1 MTVFQYQ
8 PIEPPHPSRP
18 ESGER
23 DDIENQYIEN
33 RDRPIERWTE
43 RMWRLAALPML
54 VFFILPILVLFSYS
68 SFSELIKSLEDPGV
82 RNAIMVSLRTTFLSL
97 FLIIL
102 FGTPLAYLLGR
113 HRFPLHRAVD
123 ALVSLPTVL
132 PPSTAGVALLL
143 ALGRQSTMG
152 GFLADIGLPLS
163 FTSGAVI
170 LAQVFIAAPYFI
182 TAAALGFASV
192 DNELIQAAHLDGANS
207 WQAFRFIVYPISR
220 VALISGAVLS
230 WSRAL
235 GEFGATIIF
244 AGNFPGRTQ
253 TMPMAIYLGFESNLT
268 NAITLSII
276 LILISFGALLVVKS
290 LVSRAAQP

>member
-1 MTVFQYQ
+1 LAAYNYQ
-8 PIEPPHPSRP
+8 PIDPGRQRREKSNGQDP
-18 ESGER
+18 EILLGESSTTHF
-23 DDIENQYIEN
+23 
-33 RDRPIERWTE
+33 ERWTQ
-43 RMWRLAALPML
+43 RLWWLAALPML
-54 VFFILPILVLFSYS
+54 VFFLLPILALFSYS
-68 SFSELIKSLEDPGV
+68 SFGELLKSLQDPEV
-82 RNAIMVSLRTTFLSL
+82 HQAILVSLRTTFFSL

-113 HRFPLHRAVD
+113 HRFPLHRAAD

-143 ALGRQSTMG
+143 ALGRQSAVG
-152 GFLADIGLPLS
+152 GFLVDIGFPLS
-163 FTSGAVI
+163 FTGVAVV

-207 WQAFRFIVYPISR
+207 WQAFRYLVFPISKL
-220 VALISGAVLS
+220 ALISGAVLS

-253 TMPMAIYLGFESNLT
+253 TMPMAIYLGFESNLV
-268 NAITLSII
+268 NAVTLSII
-276 LILISFGALLVVKS
+276 LILISFAALLAVKS
-290 LVSRAAQP
+290 LVDRGTRG

>member
-1 MTVFQYQ
+1 MTAYNYE
-8 PIEPPHPSRP
+8 PIEPGRHPIEKRNGQDP
-18 ESGER
+18 EKILGEKSGTES
-23 DDIENQYIEN
+23 
-33 RDRPIERWTE
+33 ERWT
-43 RMWRLAALPML
+43 RRLWWLAALPML
-54 VFFILPILVLFSYS
+54 IFFILPILTLFSYS
-68 SFSELIKSLEDPGV
+68 SFSELMKSLQDETV
-82 RNAIMVSLRTTFLSL
+82 HQAIAVSLRTTFISL
-97 FLIIL
+97 LLIIL

-113 HRFPLHRAVD
+113 HRFPLHRAAD

-143 ALGRQSTMG
+143 ALGRQSAIG
-152 GFLADIGLPLS
+152 GFLADVGLPLS
-163 FTSGAVI
+163 FTGAAVI

-207 WQAFRFIVYPISR
+207 WQAFRYIVFPI
-220 VALISGAVLS
+220 AKIAFISGAVLS

-268 NAITLSII
+268 NAVTLSVI
-276 LILISFGALLVVKS
+276 LILISFGALLAVKS
-290 LVSRAAQP
+290 LVARGPQS

>member
-1 MTVFQYQ
+1 MAAFNYK
-8 PIEPPHPSRP
+8 PIEPGQSRSQKGTEPDP
-18 ESGER
+18 EALLGE
-23 DDIENQYIEN
+23 QSSN
-33 RDRPIERWTE
+33 RFEHWTQ
-43 RMWRLAALPML
+43 RMWWLAALPML
-54 VFFILPILVLFSYS
+54 VFFLLPIIALFSYS
-68 SFSELIKSLEDPGV
+68 SIGDLLISLQEPGV
-82 RNAIMVSLRTTFLSL
+82 HKAIGVSLRTTFFSL
-97 FLIIL
+97 LVIVI

-113 HRFPLHRAVD
+113 HRFPMHRVAD

-143 ALGRQSTMG
+143 AFGRQSAIG
-152 GFLADIGLPLS
+152 GFLLDIGLPLS
-163 FTSGAVI
+163 FTAAAVV

-192 DNELIQAAHLDGANS
+192 EEELIQAAHLDGANS
-207 WQAFRFIVYPISR
+207 WQAFRFIVFPITKI
-220 VALISGAVLS
+220 ALISGAVLS

-268 NAITLSII
+268 NAVTLSII
-276 LILISFGALLVVKS
+276 LILISFTALLAIKT
-290 LVSRAAQP
+290 LLSRDLRN

>member
-1 MTVFQYQ
+1 MAAFNYE
-8 PIEPPHPSRP
+8 PIEPGRPHSENANQQDP
-18 ESGER
+18 EILLSTGTGTTR
-23 DDIENQYIEN
+23 
-33 RDRPIERWTE
+33 ERWTQ
-43 RMWRLAALPML
+43 RLWWLAALPML
-54 VFFILPILVLFSYS
+54 VFFILPILTLFSYS
-68 SFSELIKSLEDPGV
+68 SFGDLLKSLQDGTV
-82 RNAIMVSLRTTFLSL
+82 HQAVGVSLRTTFLSL
-97 FLIIL
+97 LLIIL

-143 ALGRQSTMG
+143 ALGRQSTTG

-276 LILISFGALLVVKS
+276 LILISFGALLAVKS

>member
-1 MTVFQYQ
+1 MAAFDYQ
-8 PIEPPHPSRP
+8 PIEPGRHPRKDGNGQDP
-18 ESGER
+18 EILLGESASTR
-23 DDIENQYIEN
+23 A
-33 RDRPIERWTE
+33 ERWTG
-43 RMWRLAALPML
+43 RLWWLAALPML
-54 VFFILPILVLFSYS
+54 VFFILPILTLITYS
-68 SFSELIKSLEDPGV
+68 SVGELLKSLQDP
-82 RNAIMVSLRTTFLSL
+82 MVLQAVGLSLRTTFFSL
-97 FLIIL
+97 GLIIL

-113 HRFPLHRAVD
+113 HRFPLHRAAD

-143 ALGRQSTMG
+143 ALGRQSPVG

-163 FTSGAVI
+163 FTGAAVV

-182 TAAALGFASV
+182 TAAALGFAAV
-192 DNELIQAAHLDGANS
+192 DEELIQAAQLDGANG
-207 WQAFRFIVYPISR
+207 WEVFRYLVFPISKI
-220 VALISGAVLS
+220 ALVSGAVLS

-268 NAITLSII
+268 SAVTLSII
-276 LILISFGALLVVKS
+276 LIVISFAALLAIKT
-290 LVSRAAQP
+290 LVSRQAKA

>member
-1 MTVFQYQ
+1 MAAFNYE
-8 PIEPPHPSRP
+8 PIEPGRPHPENANRQDP
-18 ESGER
+18 EILLSSGTDTTR
-23 DDIENQYIEN
+23 
-33 RDRPIERWTE
+33 ERWTQ
-43 RMWRLAALPML
+43 RLWWLAALPML
-54 VFFILPILVLFSYS
+54 VFFILPILTLFSYS
-68 SFSELIKSLEDPGV
+68 SFGELLKSLQDGTV
-82 RNAIMVSLRTTFLSL
+82 HQAVGVSLRTTFLSL
-97 FLIIL
+97 LLIIL

-143 ALGRQSTMG
+143 ALGRQST
-152 GFLADIGLPLS
+152 IGRFPRGYRVCRLS

-276 LILISFGALLVVKS
+276 LILISFGALLAVKS
-290 LVSRAAQP
+290 LVSRASQP

>member
-1 MTVFQYQ
+1 MAAFNYE
-8 PIEPPHPSRP
+8 PIEPGRPHPENANRQDP
-18 ESGER
+18 EILLSSGADATR
-23 DDIENQYIEN
+23 G
-33 RDRPIERWTE
+33 RWTQ
-43 RMWRLAALPML
+43 RLWWLAALPML
-54 VFFILPILVLFSYS
+54 VFFILPILTLFSYS
-68 SFSELIKSLEDPGV
+68 SFGDLLKSLQDRAV
-82 RNAIMVSLRTTFLSL
+82 HQAVVVSLRTTFLSL
-97 FLIIL
+97 LLIIL

-143 ALGRQSTMG
+143 ALGRQSAIG
-152 GFLADIGLPLS
+152 GYLADIGFPLS

-182 TAAALGFASV
+182 TAAALGFAAV
-192 DNELIQAAHLDGANS
+192 DEELIQAAQLDGANG
-207 WQAFRFIVYPISR
+207 WEVFRFLVFPISKI
-220 VALISGAVLS
+220 ALVSGAVLS

-276 LILISFGALLVVKS
+276 LILISFAALLAVKS
-290 LVSRAAQP
+290 LVARTAQS